1 MNSYAINLLAGVA
14 ALFLAT
20 GATSAEKMAV
30 VEPALPPHF
39 SGVWC
44 YNKIASEEAIE
55 DVDSY
60 DRGETIPGCANRGG
74 FTIWPNGGGYTFGRF
89 DVVRNSCEF
98 EKIDLIESSGKG
110 EKYKARVACDNSGEN
125 ADDPEDH
132 EIKHVDLII
141 EYDGNMRSRRPRSIF
156 GRPARFRDFRRQ
168 KAVKPARCHRRMVSG

>member
-1 MNSYAINLLAGVA
+1 LSQEKSEEVVGYIQCQHKMRRANTAKDKPETTMTRFFIASIAALLLA
-14 ALFLAT
+14 T
-20 GATSAEKMAV
+20 EATSAEKMAV

-55 DVDSY
+55 DVAIY
-60 DRGETIPGCANRGG
+60 DRGENIPGCANRGG

-98 EKIDLIESSGKG
+98 EKIDLIESSEG
-110 EKYKARVACDNSGEN
+110 EKYKARVACDNSGED

-132 EIKHVDLII
+132 EIEHIDLII
-141 EYDGNMRSRRPRSIF
+141 QYDGNDRLIISNP
-156 GRPARFRDFRRQ
+156 
-168 KAVKPARCHRRMVSG
+168 